1 MTALSD
7 ILIQPP
13 NAATPSSLADRRP
26 SHSIS
31 IVDHRRLSH
40 GSDTSS
46 TRGVADRRSSTAAGM
61 RLHPSTLQ
69 LMLLEQQHRNVTA
82 GHRSAGERTS
92 KSHHHHQHSRNSK
105 QAQHQTSHSRRGSA
119 APDSVQ
125 KAASRRPSVVQMPV
139 ADKPS
144 GVGGGGDV
152 RRGSLARSLSER

>member
-13 NAATPSSLADRRP
+13 NAAMPSSLADRRP

-46 TRGVADRRSSTAAGM
+46 TRGAADRRSSTAAGM

-92 KSHHHHQHSRNSK
+92 KSHHHHHHQHSRNSK

-144 GVGGGGDV
+144 GGDV